1 MLHDFNLA
9 IWLYTY
15 GDMLLNL
22 IAAFI
27 TRVF

>member
-1 MLHDFNLA
+1 MLRAYNLA

-22 IAAFI
+22 IAAIVTYIF
-27 TRVF
+27 